1 MALIKRQTT
10 REGEIFNKWLESRLI
25 KKNQNVLSAELGPT
39 GSGKSYR
46 DLSKVHNWYQYHFK
60 KDYPI
65 ENICF
70 GVESVFK
77 RLGSGELKKGEIL
90 IFEEA
95 GVNLGSRGWQSKVSQ
110 MMNHVLQSFRSMNIA
125 IFMNLPYLSM
135 LDSQAR
141 HLLHYYAESSNIDHK
156 KGINK
161 CKPFFVQVA
170 QGSGKIY
177 RHYPKVILNGRTVK
191 VKRFNYNLPP
201 QYLIDA
207 YEHKKQQYL
216 NSLVKGYTEKIKGQE
231 KRDRP
236 SELAFRCYDKYF
248 VSGKQQKEIA
258 KEERISQAH
267 VSRCI
272 NETKKWLNTNKNID
286 MKVDVVPKTHTF
298 PLQIQDNTT
307 HK

>member
-216 NSLVKGYTEKIKGQE
+216 NSLVKGYTEKIGGRDIE
-231 KRDRP
+231 KRP
-236 SELAFRCYDKYF
+236 SDKAFQVYSLY
-248 VSGKQQKEIA
+248 QKEGATLESVGKIMGFTKVTA
-258 KEERISQAH
+258 FQYVKQIKEWL
-267 VSRCI
+267 
-272 NETKKWLNTNKNID
+272 ETKKKQENKG
-286 MKVDVVPKTHTF
+286 DVAPMLVSS